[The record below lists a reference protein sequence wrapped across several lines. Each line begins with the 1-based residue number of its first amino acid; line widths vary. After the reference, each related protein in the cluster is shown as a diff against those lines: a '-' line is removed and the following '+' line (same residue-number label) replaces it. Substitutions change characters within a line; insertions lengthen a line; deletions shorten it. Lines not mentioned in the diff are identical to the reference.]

1 MKKNLLIIL
10 GLSMVT
16 LACFANGD
24 YKTEQAAAEASHKT
38 LKTNIEEGKVKQI
51 KPLKKG
57 LSKPELTYKIV
68 STKLA
73 SRAKDTIKNRII
85 ESSKFDFV
93 GNLSI
98 EDSKT
103 KQVVKYTTNGYFVV
117 SKDSTQKKV
126 KGQTKKVVTIA
137 YKEGDAV
144 FAQGFPMRVPYFET
158 EALSK
163 ANELVRKFYDQ
174 HKEFVE
180 VTIQPAESCQDGYKV
195 TTSRT
200 YYKDAQKYTGDK
212 GTVIFTVKKADK
224 LEDFQLM
231 EQKEEDLTE
240 FGNTPA
246 PTPIEENDTAQE
258 AEVITKD
265 NRTNQEKLEQTKVDA
280 FSLNSLALSD
290 ESKAQLDYAAQIL
303 LEDRSLE
310 IELLG
315 HTCDLGDKETNY
327 NIGLLRAKE
336 AKKYLVSKGVESN
349 RVYVHSYGAKK
360 PLVPN
365 TNAENK
371 GKNRRVEIKV
381 IK

>member
-1 MKKNLLIIL
+1 
-10 GLSMVT
+10 MVT

-24 YKTEQAAAEASHKT
+24 YKTEQAAADASHKT
-38 LKTNIEEGKVKQI
+38 LKTKIEEGKMKQI

-73 SRAKDTIKNRII
+73 SRAKDTIKNKII

-103 KQVVKYTTNGYFVV
+103 KQVVKYATNGYFVV

-163 ANELVRKFYDQ
+163 ANELVRKYYEQ
-174 HKEFVE
+174 HKELVE

-200 YYKDAQKYTGDK
+200 YYKDAQKYTFNK
-212 GTVIFTVKKADK
+212 GTVIFTVKKADQLK
-224 LEDFQLM
+224 DFQLL
-231 EQKEEDLTE
+231 EQTEDDLKEFDLTPVSNPKE
-240 FGNTPA
+240 GN
-246 PTPIEENDTAQE
+246 ETAQE
-258 AEVITKD
+258 TETITKD
-265 NRTNQEKLEQTKVDA
+265 NRTNQEKLEQTTINA
-280 FSLNSLALSD
+280 FSLNSIALSD
-290 ESKAQLDYAAQIL
+290 DSKEQLDQAAQIL
-303 LEDRSLE
+303 LEDKSLE

-315 HTCDLGDKETNY
+315 HTCNLGDEETNY
-327 NIGLLRAKE
+327 NFGILRAKE
-336 AKKYLVSKGVESN
+336 AKKYLVSKGVEGN
-349 RVYVHSYGAKK
+349 RIYVHSYGAKK